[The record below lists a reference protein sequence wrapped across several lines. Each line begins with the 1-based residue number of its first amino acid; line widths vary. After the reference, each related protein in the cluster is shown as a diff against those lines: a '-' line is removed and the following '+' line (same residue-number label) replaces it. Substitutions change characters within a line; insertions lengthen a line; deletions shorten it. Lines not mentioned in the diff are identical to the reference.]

1 MEGTAMTTWY
11 EAARRE
17 QAELITHLRY
27 AQEHIAAAAEIL
39 MPMQPELDAAFA
51 ALLEVPRAA

>member
-1 MEGTAMTTWY
+1 MTTWY